1 MSASNRKIRTAFNFN
16 IAILKLM
23 FSSLVSKSHWNK
35 LFPAQNTERDKSQ
48 LQKHQL
54 ETQHWS
60 VPWLCD
66 AYYEL
71 LQMNLIE

>member
-16 IAILKLM
+16 IAILKLK
-23 FSSLVSKSHWNK
+23 FSSLVLVSKSHWNK

-54 ETQHWS
+54 ETQHW
-60 VPWLCD
+60 
-66 AYYEL
+66 
-71 LQMNLIE
+71 NGTK